1 MEFGSHSNLAQHRKC
16 QQKFQNHS
24 TLHCIYVYMG
34 PGREKFPYIAP
45 PPPLLLRP
53 AVESETGSLT
63 TAYIGLVID
72 SNRQCWLTNCIF
84 AKVLLLLPRK
94 SFLKFVILQFRST
107 KKKKVPKGVRKYF
120 VTSLI
125 TRSKFRGFN
134 CPPPPPPHKKRW
146 WVRGIIYPVYYAI

>member
-1 MEFGSHSNLAQHRKC
+1 MGPTAIWHNIESVNKNFKI
-16 QQKFQNHS
+16 
-24 TLHCIYVYMG
+24 TPPYIVYMYIW
-34 PGREKFPYIAP
+34 GRGGKNSLIAP

-134 CPPPPPPHKKRW
+134 CPPPPPPPIR
-146 WVRGIIYPVYYAI
+146 RGGG